1 MDSNQRLREVANLRF
16 AFQSKSRLRLEFLG
30 ELSKILRVHGQTI
43 PDELLASIVVA
54 IPEELPGEGFASV
67 QSPVNIVA
75 RPPIVG
81 GGKPPAGKKGPPKGR
96 PPKKGPS
103 KKRYLD
109 ETATNVVEIQQLLSD
124 DSMTDGA
131 AH

>member
-67 QSPVNIVA
+67 HSPVNIEA
-75 RPPIVG
+75 RPPIG
-81 GGKPPAGKKGPPKGR
+81 GGKKGPPPTKGR

-103 KKRYLD
+103 KKRYLPD

-124 DSMTDGA
+124 DSMADGA